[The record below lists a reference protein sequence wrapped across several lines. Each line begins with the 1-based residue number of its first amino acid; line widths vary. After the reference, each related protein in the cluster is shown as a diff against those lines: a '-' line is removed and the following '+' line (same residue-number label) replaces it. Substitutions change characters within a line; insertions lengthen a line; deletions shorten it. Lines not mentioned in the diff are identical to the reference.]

1 MAIKNKTVEE
11 YKSTLE
17 LVKELNGLDSQRSQ
31 NQSLIS
37 ERQKIINELLSNSAK
52 LNNEQK
58 NYLKELVTEQ
68 EKEIANQKKINE
80 QLNKE
85 RKSRENIVGL
95 AKGVGNAIK
104 EGWKYLQEQDKTI
117 KSTILSL
124 GMSGAKATA
133 MRTSFEDSAKFAAR
147 LGGTLS
153 DIQLIQQGFADETGR
168 ARAMTAS
175 MVEDIILI
183 GKGTGLG
190 VEQAT
195 KLGAQFEFMGL
206 DAKRSM
212 DYVQGVVDTS
222 ERMGVNT
229 TKVLKNISD
238 NFRKLNTYSFTAGV
252 KGMAKMAM
260 DAEKMQVSMQDA
272 LSAADAAKGLEKAID
287 LAANLQVMG
296 GEFAKTDP
304 FEWMYLARN
313 EPEKLTAK
321 ISEMTRGLVT
331 FKKNSE
337 GVFEKFI
344 SPADR
349 QRLESVAKSLGISSE
364 EMIKITQRRAD
375 LDKMNKEL
383 AGTGLSGREKELVQG
398 AAVFNAKSGK
408 FQVELAG
415 SMKDISSLTITQ
427 AKSFEQEQKTLK
439 DRAEQALT
447 FDQTFKATIEILKAS
462 LLPLLNGINKVLNVT
477 LKPLADLAMKGW
489 GGMTGAAGILLFA
502 GGIWKGISFGLNRAA
517 ETFIKGSAK
526 KAAGQGFGGVLGGGF
541 GKTAARETETIA
553 ERTGTKGMS
562 GLAGKRLLEGQG
574 AKMTGLGKAGAGIG
588 AGLGAAAL
596 GVGAGIG
603 AAAAGILLLANA
615 MSKLTPE
622 QAKTLSSVVKS
633 LGWFVIGG
641 AAAAAAIMVFGGA
654 STVASVGLLA
664 FGGAVA
670 LVGVGIGAAAAGI
683 GLMGMGLAKLATAA
697 KGSGK
702 DMLMLGGGIASM
714 AAGMAM
720 FTVGSL
726 GLIAFSAT
734 LNKISKHAPELEKV
748 GTAFQKINAV
758 MHGSKDDFLAV
769 ENAVNA
775 ISNMNTNGG
784 NVFAQLAA
792 LLKTP
797 LKVQFADKNIQLA
810 NDITLNIDGQKF
822 MQKVFNNKLAV
833 IHQEELRTQSINQT

>member
-52 LNNEQK
+52 LSNEQK

-68 EKEIANQKKINE
+68 EKEIANQKKIND
-80 QLNKE
+80 QLDKE
-85 RKSRENIVGL
+85 RKSREAIVGL

-238 NFRKLNTYSFTAGV
+238 NFKKLNTYSFTAGV

-313 EPEKLTAK
+313 EPEKLTTK

-349 QRLESVAKSLGISSE
+349 QRLESVAKSLGISNE

-383 AGTGLSGREKELVQG
+383 AGTGLSDREKELVQG
-398 AAVFNAKSGK
+398 AAIFNAKSGK

-439 DRAEQALT
+439 DRAEQAMT

-462 LLPLLNGINKVLNVT
+462 LLPLLNTINKVLNIT

-489 GGMTGAAGILLFA
+489 GGMAGAAGILLTA
-502 GGIWKGISFGLNRAA
+502 AGIWKGISMGLNRAA
-517 ETFIKGSAK
+517 ENFIKGRVDRAM
-526 KAAGQGFGGVLGGGF
+526 GGGLGGGF

-553 ERTGTKGMS
+553 ARTGTKGMS

-603 AAAAGILLLANA
+603 AAATGISLLANA

-748 GTAFQKINAV
+748 GTAFQEINTV

-833 IHQEELRTQSINQT
+833 IHQEELRTQSVNQT

>member
-238 NFRKLNTYSFTAGV
+238 NFKKLNTYSFTAGV

-383 AGTGLSGREKELVQG
+383 AGTGLSDREKELVQG
-398 AAVFNAKSGK
+398 AAIFNAKSGK

-439 DRAEQALT
+439 DRAEQAMT

-462 LLPLLNGINKVLNVT
+462 LLPLLNGINIM
-477 LKPLADLAMKGW
+477 LKPVAKLADVIQKSGI
-489 GGMTGAAGILLFA
+489 GMTGAAAILITA
-502 GGIWKGISFGLNRAA
+502 GLLWKGVTNKLSNVVSQWIQKGGGKGIS
-517 ETFIKGSAK
+517 
-526 KAAGQGFGGVLGGGF
+526 GFF
-541 GKTAARETETIA
+541 GKAGVGGATVGQAEATITNKA
-553 ERTGTKGMS
+553 GKGLS
-562 GLAGKRLLEGQG
+562 GLAEQRKGIGAG

-603 AAAAGILLLANA
+603 AAATGISLLANA

-641 AAAAAAIMVFGGA
+641 AAAAAAIMIFGGA

-833 IHQEELRTQSINQT
+833 IHQEELRTQSVNQT